1 MNTANLVRAARAA
14 EAAGQ
19 VARSVQLCNQI
30 LFEQPHCVDALLI
43 LGSLAA
49 RQGRLKDA
57 LSFLK
62 RAFDADSTCYDA
74 ARWLT
79 TLLIGQNGGAEAVE
93 FGHIAIRLRP
103 NEAEAHVVLGLA
115 AMGNG
120 DTSLAI
126 QSFERAIELNPAMS
140 GAYHN
145 LGVAYHRE
153 ESFDEAI
160 EAFGRAIKLSPN
172 VAETYI
178 HLGRSYLAKDM
189 GDAALECAEKCL
201 ALNPKSTTAR
211 SLLSDATF
219 TAVHGVNGER
229 HIQKAIARDPNHGFP
244 FALLG
249 SRLQEQGKFQEAEES
264 IKRSIELLPEQ
275 GFAYY
280 LLTTNRKIVDTDR
293 PTLLKIDELNRHP
306 GLIAIERQYINF
318 ALGKAYDD
326 LKDYEKAIYHF
337 DLANGDSATGPASSK
352 VARLDRHASRVHR
365 FIQIFTDEF
374 MDCFK
379 SIGIESDR
387 PIFIFGMPRSGTTL
401 LEQILSRH
409 SQVGAAGEQF
419 FWRDSSRRTINLSSG
434 ILNTPELR
442 KAGERYLE
450 LLASISPGKAHV
462 TDKFPSNY
470 VYLGLLNLIYPNAH
484 FIHARRHP
492 IDICLSIYMRP
503 FVNMQE
509 HGRTRVGIVE
519 SLRLYR
525 EAIQHWRKVLGPNG
539 FIDVDYELLVQNQE
553 DVSRKVVEYCGLE
566 WEDACLSPQEGDRRV
581 ITFSKWQVRQ
591 PVYTTSVERWRNY
604 EPWLGVFRELLDDVP
619 PQQAVE

>member
-1 MNTANLVRAARAA
+1 M
-14 EAAGQ
+14 
-19 VARSVQLCNQI
+19 ARSVQLCNQI
-30 LFEQPHCVDALLI
+30 LFEQPKCVDALLI

-49 RQGRLKDA
+49 RQGRLQDA

-62 RAFDADSTCYDA
+62 RAFDVDPASYDA
-74 ARWLT
+74 VRWLT
-79 TLLIGQNGGAEAVE
+79 TLLIGQDGGGEAVE
-93 FGHIAIRLRP
+93 YGRIAVRLRP

-115 AMGNG
+115 ALGNG

-126 QSFERAIELNPAMS
+126 NCFERAIQLNPAMS

-153 ESFDEAI
+153 DSFDEAI
-160 EAFGRAIKLSPN
+160 EAFSRAIKLSPN

-189 GDAALECAEKCL
+189 GDEALDCAEKSL

-211 SLLSDATF
+211 RLLSDSTF

-229 HIQKAIARDPNHGFP
+229 HIQKAIARDPSHGFP

-280 LLTTNRKIVDTDR
+280 LLTTNRKIIDADR
-293 PTLLKIDELNRHP
+293 PILQKIDELNHHT
-306 GLIAIERQYINF
+306 GLLTIERQYINF

-337 DLANGDSATGPASSK
+337 DMANGEGVIGPSVEK
-352 VARLDRHASRVHR
+352 PVKLDRHASRVHR
-365 FIQIFTDEF
+365 FIQIFTEEF
-374 MDCFK
+374 MDRFK
-379 SIGIESDR
+379 GIGIDSDR

-409 SQVGAAGEQF
+409 SKVGAAGEQF
-419 FWRDSSRRTINLSSG
+419 FWRDSSRRTVNLADG
-434 ILNTPELR
+434 LLNTEELK
-442 KAGERYLE
+442 KAGDRYLE
-450 LLASISPGKAHV
+450 LLASIAPGKAHV

-470 VYLGLLNLIYPNAH
+470 VYLGLLNLIYPKAH

-509 HGRTRVGIVE
+509 HGRTRLGIVE

-525 EAIQHWRKVLGPNG
+525 EAIQHWRQVLGPNR
-539 FIDVDYELLVQNQE
+539 FLDVDYELLVQNQE
-553 DVSRKVVEYCGLE
+553 AVSRQVIDYCDLD

-604 EPWLGVFRELLDDVP
+604 EPWLGVFRELLDDEP
-619 PQQAVE
+619 TQQAVE